1 MKKVIRYVDED
12 TLEIMEKVID
22 DGVEELPEDEDEVDN
37 ITALF
42 EQALGCEPDEFTKRY
57 DAMKKAEQEFE
68 EIYAPFKANLIELHA
83 KNKNLPKIVIIGG
96 TKLTYVSA
104 STRNTIDSK
113 KLKEEEP
120 NIAEKYTKITNVKP
134 TIRLEGTI

>member
-22 DGVEELPEDEDEVDN
+22 DDVEELSEDDASN

-42 EQALGCEPDEFTKRY
+42 EQALGCEPDEFTKKY

-68 EIYAPFKANLIELHA
+68 KLYAPFKANLIELHS
-83 KNKNLPKIVIIGG
+83 KHKDLPKSIIVGG
-96 TKLTYVSA
+96 TKLTYISA
-104 STRNTIDSK
+104 STRKTIDSK

-120 NIAEKYTKITNVKP
+120 SIAEKYTKVTNINP
-134 TIRLEGTI
+134 TIRLEGTV

>member
-22 DGVEELPEDEDEVDN
+22 DGVEELPEDEADN

-42 EQALGCEPDEFTKRY
+42 EQALGCEPDEFTKKY

-68 EIYAPFKANLIELHA
+68 ELYAPFKANLIELHS
-83 KNKNLPKIVIIGG
+83 KHKDLPKSVIVGG

-104 STRNTIDSK
+104 STRKTIDSK

-120 NIAEKYTKITNVKP
+120 SIAEKYTKVTNVNP

>member
-22 DGVEELPEDEDEVDN
+22 DGVEELPEDEVDN

-68 EIYAPFKANLIELHA
+68 ELYAPFKANLIELHA
-83 KNKNLPKIVIIGG
+83 KHKDLPKSVIVGG

-104 STRNTIDSK
+104 STRKTIDSK

-120 NIAEKYTKITNVKP
+120 ELAKKFSKTSDVSATVRI
-134 TIRLEGTI
+134 EGI

>member
-12 TLEIMEKVID
+12 TLEIIEKVID
-22 DGVEELPEDEDEVDN
+22 DGVEELPEDEVDN

-42 EQALGCEPDEFTKRY
+42 EQALGCEPDEFTKKY
-57 DAMKKAEQEFE
+57 NAMKKAEQEFE
-68 EIYAPFKANLIELHA
+68 EVYAPFKANLIKLHE
-83 KNKNLPKIVIIGG
+83 KHKDLPKSVIVGG

-104 STRNTIDSK
+104 STRKTIDSK

-120 NIAEKYTKITNVKP
+120 SIAEKYTKITNVNP

>member
-22 DGVEELPEDEDEVDN
+22 DGVEELPEDEANN

-42 EQALGCEPDEFTKRY
+42 EQALPCKPDDFAQRY
-57 DAMKKAEQEFE
+57 KKYKDAKAEFDAVYE
-68 EIYAPFKANLIELHA
+68 AFKVNLIELH
-83 KNKNLPKIVIIGG
+83 KVKPNLPKSVIIGG
-96 TKLTYVSA
+96 AKLTYVSA
-104 STRNTIDSK
+104 STRKTIDSK

-120 NIAEKYTKITNVKP
+120 SIAEKYTKITNVNP

>member
-22 DGVEELPEDEDEVDN
+22 DGVEELPEDEVDN

-42 EQALGCEPDEFTKRY
+42 EQALGCEPDEFTKKY

-68 EIYAPFKANLIELHA
+68 ELITYKGIPITVNPILPFGFFL
-83 KNKNLPKIVIIGG
+83 
-96 TKLTYVSA
+96 
-104 STRNTIDSK
+104 
-113 KLKEEEP
+113 
-120 NIAEKYTKITNVKP
+120 VK
-134 TIRLEGTI
+134 